1 MTYNE
6 GRLGMI
12 DRKITGWMARNGIK
26 LLRWSVGI
34 IFLWFGVL
42 KFFKGMSPAE
52 SLAIE
57 TIQYLTFDI
66 VSSKTIIYGLAIW
79 ESLIGL
85 GLIINRFL
93 RETLLLLYLQ
103 MLGTLTPIFLF
114 PDEVFN
120 IIPYALTIE
129 GQYIIKNLVII
140 SAGIVIGSTV
150 RGARIETK

>member
-6 GRLGMI
+6 GRLGKI
-12 DRKITGWMARNGIK
+12 DMKITGWMSRNGIK

-57 TIQYLTFDI
+57 TIQHLTFDLI
-66 VSSKTIIYGLAIW
+66 GSKTIIYGLAIW

-129 GQYIIKNLVII
+129 GQYIIKNLVVI

-150 RGARIETK
+150 RGTRTETK

>member
-85 GLIINRFL
+85 GLILNRFL